1 MGNETNTVYNYAKDI
16 IGEAKK
22 DTKKFVEKDAFIEQV
37 KKECSNWLDKTRQL
51 NESFTK
57 ILGDLRKNSL
67 KEITMDSK
75 LHSSDMTAVYNTY
88 IEEKK
93 DVENLQTQEEII
105 QHMVTGYKLIHNI
118 REVLTRQEI
127 IYSVAYEEDGQIWQ
141 TKLKMEDLLRNVS
154 KNVESNIKDETIA
167 EALKISVSN
176 ANILKTLE
184 NTEIKRKII
193 ASNTFKENV
202 EINIHNSLYNYIY
215 YKVQNIAEKKK
226 THGDIY
232 EIYLIMINEKKYK
245 PFHRLTN
252 GRSNKLIEA
261 LADAHNENML
271 EGEIKQAHDSVAG
284 WRGGD
289 VGNLQA
295 KAVYN
300 ASASLM
306 NMGTMKR
313 VISSIYE
320 NFSVKQIDEQKI
332 IQLFTKDQDKLNLE
346 LDKAANKKAIKGI
359 KKTFENWGFK
369 VQ

>member
-1 MGNETNTVYNYAKDI
+1 MNNKTVYNYAQDI
-16 IGEAKK
+16 MTSAKENSK
-22 DTKKFVEKDAFIEQV
+22 EFVEKDVFINQA
-37 KKECSNWLDKTRQL
+37 KKECLIWLEKTNRL
-51 NESFTK
+51 NKRFVN
-57 ILGDLRKNSL
+57 ILNRLRKDPL
-67 KEITMDSK
+67 KKMTMDNK
-75 LHSSDMTAVYNTY
+75 LHSEDMTQVYNAY
-88 IEEKK
+88 INATRHI
-93 DVENLQTQEEII
+93 VNLRTQEEII

-127 IYSVAYEEDGQIWQ
+127 IYSVAYEKDGQIWQ
-141 TKLKMEDLLRNVS
+141 TELKMEDLLKNVS
-154 KNVESNIKDETIA
+154 KNVERNIKESTMA

-184 NTEIKRKII
+184 SIKNKTEKVITE
-193 ASNTFKENV
+193 NTFKENV
-202 EINIHNSLYNYIY
+202 EIDIHNSLYNYIY
-215 YKVQNIAEKKK
+215 YKIQNITEKKK

-232 EIYLIMINEKKYK
+232 EIYLVMINEKKYK
-245 PFHRLTN
+245 PFHSLAN
-252 GRSNKLIEA
+252 GNSDNLIEV
-261 LADAHNENML
+261 LADAHNENIL

-306 NMGTMKR
+306 NIGTMKR

-320 NFSVKQIDEQKI
+320 NFSAKQIDEQEI
-332 IQLFTKDQDKLNLE
+332 IKLFTKEQDKLNLE
-346 LDKAANKKAIKGI
+346 LDKIANTNAINGI
-359 KKTFENWGFK
+359 QETFKNWGFK